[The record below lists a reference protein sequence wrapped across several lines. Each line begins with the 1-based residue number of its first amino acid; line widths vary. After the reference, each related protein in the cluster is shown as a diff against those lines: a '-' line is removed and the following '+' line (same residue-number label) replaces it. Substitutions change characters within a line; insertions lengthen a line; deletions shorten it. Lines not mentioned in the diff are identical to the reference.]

1 MTRKWGFLFEGSG
14 MKKCLNCGYE
24 RQPRDESTF
33 ISTTD
38 CPKCHAIYEKGERL
52 LLKKE
57 YEKAEEWLAEKEKGR
72 SQDGDLSDDDFG
84 KAEDN
89 YYNQGCKS
97 FDAGYYEN
105 AVEKFTKALQ
115 RDPSHAKAL
124 ANRGIAYR
132 KLKRNIEAT
141 ADLKKAELLGSTVA
155 KDHLLKSRSH
165 KIILGAVAAIVVV
178 MILIAWQ
185 NNNEKTQRE
194 EMQNRQAETQRQEAV
209 AAEQARV
216 QAEQKRSSFQEEYR
230 RESEKKRIHDMV
242 YGDDDYRYRPYQ
254 STSPRPLDDP
264 MTRMKMGNMES
275 KVRDL
280 ESNID
285 DLESKL
291 RREKSDREFDKI
303 RKGEY

>member
-1 MTRKWGFLFEGSG
+1 MN
-14 MKKCLNCGYE
+14 KCTNCGYVS
-24 RQPRDESTF
+24 QPEDESAFTP
-33 ISTTD
+33 TTE

-89 YYNQGCKS
+89 YYNQGCKA

-155 KDHLLKSRSH
+155 KDYFLRKSQMN
-165 KIILGAVAAIVVV
+165 KIILVTVAVIVPL
-178 MILIAWQ
+178 MIIGVWQ
-185 NNNEKTQRE
+185 NNNKKNQRE
-194 EMQNRQAETQRQEAV
+194 EVQKRQAEIQKREVIAEEQARIQ
-209 AAEQARV
+209 AALQAKIQAEQARIK
-216 QAEQKRSSFQEEYR
+216 AEQERASASFSEEFMREWRKKVINDALYR
-230 RESEKKRIHDMV
+230 RDSYDPGRSLDQAFKK
-242 YGDDDYRYRPYQ
+242 P
-254 STSPRPLDDP
+254 
-264 MTRMKMGNMES
+264 
-275 KVRDL
+275 RDL
-280 ESNID
+280 LDES
-285 DLESKL
+285 
-291 RREKSDREFDKI
+291 RRRMEMEDIAREQAKQAIRHDRI
-303 RKGEY
+303 LHGEPPL